1 MNTTTVGGVRITCH
15 GHSSVSF
22 EFGGLVIYVDP
33 YVLPRG
39 AKPADLILHTH
50 GHFDHCAEA
59 KPILKPN
66 TTLIASPSCKH
77 PGQSISPGQSL
88 KFGSI
93 SIQAVQA
100 YNPSKPFHPRGIGVG
115 YLLTFGSGPQ
125 MVRVYVAG
133 DTDRIP
139 EMKDYKC
146 DVALL
151 PIGGTYTMD
160 MAEAAAAVAGIGCRI
175 AIPYHYNYLSDLR
188 LDPAEFK
195 RLVAQSSPKTDV
207 RILL

>member
-22 EFGGLVIYVDP
+22 EYGGLIVYVDP

-39 AKPADLILHTH
+39 AKPADLVLHTH

-59 KPILKPN
+59 KSILKPN

-77 PGQSISPGQSL
+77 PGQSVSPGQSFKL
-88 KFGSI
+88 GSI
-93 SIQAVQA
+93 TIQAVQA
-100 YNPSKPFHPRGIGVG
+100 YNPNKQFHPRGIGVG
-115 YLLTFGSGPQ
+115 YILTFGSAPA
-125 MVRVYVAG
+125 VRVYVAG
-133 DTDRIP
+133 DTDRIE

-146 DVALL
+146 EVAIL

-160 MAEAAAAVAGIGCRI
+160 MAEAAAAVGDIKPKVV
-175 AIPYHYNYLSDLR
+175 IPYHYNYLADLR
-188 LDPAEFK
+188 IDPAEFK
-195 RLVAQSSPKTDV
+195 RLVAQSSPNTDV